1 MDFEEKDC
9 RNLCSFGEES
19 IIGDV
24 KIGLEIDK
32 IIEDVKD
39 MNLDSLLDGFD
50 YGLH

>member
-9 RNLCSFGEES
+9 RNSCSLGEES

-39 MNLDSLLDGFD
+39 MNLNSLLDGFD